1 VRRAASGLLTVAVI
15 VLALGSCALLVGP
28 PVADFDVRPVVVYAG
43 DRVDLDG
50 SPSDGDIVD
59 YRWDVDGLVEHGRT
73 LTTTFARPGTYTVR
87 LTVEDGQGRTERI
100 EKDLIVYARSGTRL
114 FLEEF
119 SDGDAAL
126 GRWPLDPT
134 WAVQGES
141 RIESISGGPGHVLY
155 LNSARETLHR
165 RATRL
170 DLPPLRIGQRLV
182 FSVRAMPL
190 QTQDQRTFVIAPGRS
205 GMDLPPVGLP
215 YYVFSSTYGGSVIRE
230 PSAAGTEV
238 GHPVAF
244 TPPVYEWHTYA
255 FSYSAGQYEFS
266 VDGAVWQT
274 GTMDADPS
282 RGATTWLLLG
292 DESLTEACQ
301 VYYDE
306 IVVSVEE

>member
-1 VRRAASGLLTVAVI
+1 VRNVAARLVVAGI
-15 VLALGSCALLVGP
+15 LLALCGCALLVGP

-43 DRVDLDG
+43 DPVELDG
-50 SPSDGDIVD
+50 GPSDGDIVD
-59 YRWDVDGLVEHGRT
+59 YIWDADGVIGYGRT
-73 LTTTFARPGTYTVR
+73 LTTTFSRPGIYTVR
-87 LTVEDGQGRTERI
+87 LDVEDGQGRTDRI
-100 EKDLIVYARSGTRL
+100 DKELTVYARSGTRL

-134 WAVQGES
+134 WAVQGDS
-141 RIESISGGPGHVLY
+141 RVESISGGPGYVLY
-155 LNSARETLHR
+155 VNSGTETLHR

-170 DLPPLRIGQRLV
+170 DLPPLRIGQRLI
-182 FSVRAMPL
+182 FSVRAMAL
-190 QTQDQRTFVIAPGRS
+190 QTQGQHTFVIAPGRN
-205 GMDLPPVGLP
+205 GMGLPPIGLP

-230 PSAAGTEV
+230 PSAAGTEL

-244 TPPVYEWHTYA
+244 TPPVYEWHTYE

-282 RGATTWLLLG
+282 RGGTSWLLLG

-306 IVVSVEE
+306 IVVSVGE

>member
-1 VRRAASGLLTVAVI
+1 MRSAASGLVAIGII
-15 VLALGSCALLVGP
+15 VLVLGGCALLVGP
-28 PVADFDVRPVVVYAG
+28 PAADFDVDPVVVYAG

-59 YRWDVDGLVEHGRT
+59 YNWDVDGVVEHGRM
-73 LTTTFARPGTYTVR
+73 LTTTFARPGIYTVR
-87 LTVEDGQGRTERI
+87 LTVEDGQGRTDRTDKEI
-100 EKDLIVYARSGTRL
+100 TVYARSGTRL

-119 SDGDAAL
+119 SDGDVAL

-134 WAVQGES
+134 WAVQGDS
-141 RIESISGGPGHVLY
+141 RIESISGGPGYVLY
-155 LNSARETLHR
+155 VNSARETLHR

-190 QTQDQRTFVIAPGRS
+190 HTQDQHAFVIAPGRS
-205 GMDLPPVGLP
+205 GMDLQPVGLP

-238 GHPVAF
+238 GHPVSF
-244 TPPVYEWHTYA
+244 VPPVYEWHTYM
-255 FSYSAGQYEFS
+255 FSYATGKYVFS
-266 VDGAVWQT
+266 VDGVARQT

-282 RGATTWLLLG
+282 RGGTTWLLLG

>member
-1 VRRAASGLLTVAVI
+1 VRNVAARLVVAGI
-15 VLALGSCALLVGP
+15 LLALCGCALLVGP

-43 DRVDLDG
+43 DPVELDG
-50 SPSDGDIVD
+50 GPSDGDIVD
-59 YRWDVDGLVEHGRT
+59 YIWDADGVIGYGRT
-73 LTTTFARPGTYTVR
+73 LTTTFSRPGIYTVR
-87 LTVEDGQGRTERI
+87 LDVEDGQGRTDRI
-100 EKDLIVYARSGTRL
+100 DKELTVYARSGTRL

-134 WAVQGES
+134 WAVQGDS
-141 RIESISGGPGHVLY
+141 RVESISGGPGYVLY
-155 LNSARETLHR
+155 VNSGTETLHR

-170 DLPPLRIGQRLV
+170 DLPPLRIGQRLI
-182 FSVRAMPL
+182 FSVRAMAL
-190 QTQDQRTFVIAPGRS
+190 QTQGQHTFVIAPGRN
-205 GMDLPPVGLP
+205 GMGLPPIGLP

-230 PSAAGTEV
+230 PSAAGTEL

-244 TPPVYEWHTYA
+244 TPPVYEWHTYE
-255 FSYSAGQYEFS
+255 FSYSVGQYEFS

-282 RGATTWLLLG
+282 RGGTSWLLLG

-306 IVVSVEE
+306 IVVSVGE

>member
-1 VRRAASGLLTVAVI
+1 MRRAASGLLTVAVL
-15 VLALGSCALLVGP
+15 VFALGGCALLVGP

-59 YRWDVDGLVEHGRT
+59 YRWDVDGLIEHGRT
-73 LTTTFARPGTYTVR
+73 LTATFARPGIYTVR
-87 LTVEDGQGRTERI
+87 LTVEDGQARTDRI
-100 EKDLIVYARSGTRL
+100 EKALTVYARSGTRL

-119 SDGDAAL
+119 SDGDVAL
-126 GRWPLDPT
+126 GRWPLDPM
-134 WAVQGES
+134 WAAQGES
-141 RIESISGGPGHVLY
+141 RIESISGRPGHVLY
-155 LNSARETLHR
+155 VNSATETLHR

-170 DLPPLRIGQRLV
+170 DLPPLRIGQRIV

-190 QTQDQRTFVIAPGRS
+190 QTQGQHTFVIAPGRS
-205 GMDLPPVGLP
+205 GMDLPPIGLP
-215 YYVFSSTYGGSVIRE
+215 YYVFSSTYGGSAIRE
-230 PSAAGTEV
+230 PSAAGTEL

-244 TPPVYEWHTYA
+244 TPPVYEWHTYTL
-255 FSYSAGQYEFS
+255 SYSAGWYAFS

-282 RGATTWLLLG
+282 RGATSWLLLG